1 MLKWLPNAY
10 AFLLPHH
17 KGDLVF
23 KGNCVICR
31 RITGAPDPLCVM
43 GKYID
48 AWGCLY
54 PLHLQL
60 WLQSD
65 GSSPVCTR
73 WISQFQCFFPDSNLA
88 GQSVWAGGATALA
101 EAGAVPNLIMG
112 SRQWT
117 LAAWTSYVQKNSVLL
132 HILLL
137 AWTTHL
143 QPLAFTWTPII
154 SSTYASHVL
163 IPMSSIIFICH
174 ISSFY
179 FPTYKFFLKKSSL
192 PSLFYCLTLIHLIS
206 PVFFHLN
213 TCKIYVANPSCWEE
227 MEHMVISCSSIGLG

>member
-1 MLKWLPNAY
+1 MRYMLKWLPNAY

-65 GSSPVCTR
+65 GASPVCTR

-101 EAGAVPNLIMG
+101 DAGAVPNLIMG
-112 SRQWT
+112 SR
-117 LAAWTSYVQKNSVLL
+117 
-132 HILLL
+132 
-137 AWTTHL
+137 
-143 QPLAFTWTPII
+143 
-154 SSTYASHVL
+154 
-163 IPMSSIIFICH
+163 
-174 ISSFY
+174 
-179 FPTYKFFLKKSSL
+179 
-192 PSLFYCLTLIHLIS
+192 
-206 PVFFHLN
+206 
-213 TCKIYVANPSCWEE
+213 
-227 MEHMVISCSSIGLG
+227 